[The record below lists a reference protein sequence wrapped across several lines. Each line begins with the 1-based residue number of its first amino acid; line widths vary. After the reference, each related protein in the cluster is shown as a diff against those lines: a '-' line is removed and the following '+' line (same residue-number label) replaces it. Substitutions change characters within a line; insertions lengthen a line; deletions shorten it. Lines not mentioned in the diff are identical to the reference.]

1 MARGLTIALVLAGA
15 LHALPSSAGEADVI
29 GATVDRRSA
38 GLYDFDVTIR
48 SRDTGW
54 DRYADR
60 FEVLAPD
67 GRVLGVRVLDHPHEN
82 EQPFTRELSGVAIPR
97 GIDRVTIRARFKPV
111 GYDGAT
117 LTIALPTR

>member
-1 MARGLTIALVLAGA
+1 M
-15 LHALPSSAGEADVI
+15 I